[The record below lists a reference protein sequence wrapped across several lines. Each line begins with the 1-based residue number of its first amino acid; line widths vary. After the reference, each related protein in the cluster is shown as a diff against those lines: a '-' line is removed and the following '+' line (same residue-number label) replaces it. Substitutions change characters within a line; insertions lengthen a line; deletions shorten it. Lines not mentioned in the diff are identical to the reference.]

1 MLQLGHELLHLRGV
15 VGVWWLPTRERE
27 TERNIRHD
35 VYGTR
40 AAPQVGPTGVALR
53 AKSRRAP
60 VAGGAVGTL
69 WRMRRR
75 GVTVLL
81 GALLTALLSVGVL
94 VTPIPYV
101 VLGPGPTVDTLGTE
115 DGTEVIQITGR
126 ETSTSAGQLR
136 LTTVGVQPSV
146 KLRSALAGWFSSD
159 RAVVPRE
166 LVYPPGESQQEVK
179 QRNEEDFRTSQTSAE
194 TAALAELG
202 YPIQVVVKTVAAAGP
217 AAGVLRVGDV
227 VTSVEGQPVTTAA
240 SLTELVR
247 AAPAGTALTIG
258 YTRSGAAATATVTS
272 REQDGRPRIGV
283 EIAQEQPH
291 PFTLKIDLGDIGGP
305 SAGLM
310 FALGIVDKI
319 EPEDLTG
326 GKIIAGTGTID
337 DEGRVGPIGGI
348 AQKLVGAKQ
357 AGAEAFLVPA
367 DNCAEALRNP
377 QPDLP
382 LLRVGSLDE
391 ALTALAAV
399 RSGGQPV
406 RC

>member
-1 MLQLGHELLHLRGV
+1 M
-15 VGVWWLPTRERE
+15 
-27 TERNIRHD
+27 
-35 VYGTR
+35 
-40 AAPQVGPTGVALR
+40 
-53 AKSRRAP
+53 
-60 VAGGAVGTL
+60 
-69 WRMRRR
+69 
-75 GVTVLL
+75 TVLL
-81 GALLTALLSVGVL
+81 GALLTTLLSIGVL

-101 VLGPGPTVDTLGTE
+101 VLGPGPTVDTLGE
-115 DGTEVIQITGR
+115 DDGTEVIQITGR

-146 KLRSALAGWFSSD
+146 KLRSALAGWLSKD
-159 RAVVPRE
+159 KAVVPRE
-166 LVYPPGESQQEVK
+166 LVYPPGETQQEVK
-179 QRNEEDFRTSQTSAE
+179 ERNEEDFRVSQTSAE
-194 TAALAELG
+194 TAALTALG
-202 YPIQVVVKTVAAAGP
+202 YPIQVVVRTVAADGP
-217 AAGVLRVGDV
+217 AAGLLAVGDV
-227 VTSVEGQPVTTAA
+227 VTSVDGKPVTTAPR
-240 SLTELVR
+240 LTELVR
-247 AAPAGTALTIG
+247 EQPAGSALTIG
-258 YTRSGAAATATVTS
+258 YTRAGAAATATVTS
-272 REQDGRPRIGV
+272 REQDGRPRIGI
-283 EIAQEQPH
+283 EIDQEQPH

-319 EPEDLTG
+319 QPEDLTG

-382 LLRVGSLDE
+382 MLRVGSLDE
-391 ALTALAAV
+391 ALTALTAL
-399 RSGGQPV
+399 RSGGQPT